1 MKRFTVRA
9 FFDGMNRIL
18 EKEAKEGLAAIEFR
32 VKAELLPERMPI
44 GQACLWSVL
53 DEEGRTMY
61 WMVPEHLASRFQ
73 PGMVV
78 AAVGHPVVWPSS
90 KRGKRL
96 EWLQVKN
103 LEPLSLGE
111 TPRRL
116 QAKRLA
122 AEGLLGRRP
131 RREWPVDAA
140 RGSVRLHLVIG
151 DKDTALPGLRHQL
164 RKGRRFQLQV
174 HATDMNKA
182 DEVALAI
189 TEAARVGGQFL
200 LLVQQEAD
208 NFLLFDDPAVLR
220 ALSQNRLYTIL
231 VQPDCKVKPF
241 GYWWAD
247 EWLDNPHLAAQR
259 IVSRCWSIWKGPR
272 EKERLKQAVLDQTQK
287 DRSRFASE
295 LSRLRRENS
304 ELADQ
309 LANLSPQRIEELEN
323 RLSEAEGELKRSEE
337 RRRVILAQLFDL
349 EQERDDI
356 KRKLD
361 LSEGGGIVAE
371 APVDLSAEVEKV
383 RRQEEY
389 RRMLVEDERD
399 RLEAENKRLLARLE
413 ETAPLVVEELR
424 QKAAVAE
431 MELGRSEERREQ
443 LSEFLFLLEQENR
456 EMKGRLG
463 FREELETPSDGRPR
477 SPEEELIIGKARL
490 YEEIHDLLVKEE
502 LERLQREV
510 KRLRDLMA
518 SCSPALLT
526 SLRDELEIT
535 RAQLEHSEALREELQ
550 KGQENMRQELRR
562 VRDERLGIGGARIG
576 EESTV
581 ASKQS
586 EKSSRRD
593 EAEFVAG
600 LTASSDLT
608 TKGETGETAQRDRE
622 QGAQAPGT
630 QGRGTQDLET
640 QEQGEQTEDLLGK
653 AVEFFRHGFRLGR
666 KR

>member
-18 EKEAKEGLAAIEFR
+18 EKEAKEALAAIEFR

-61 WMVPEHLASRFQ
+61 WMVPEHLAIRFQ

-78 AAVGHPVVWPSS
+78 AAVGHPVVWSS
-90 KRGKRL
+90 TKRGKRL

-103 LEPLSLGE
+103 LEGLSSGE
-111 TPRRL
+111 TPRHL

-151 DKDTALPGLRHQL
+151 NKDTALPGLRHQL

-174 HATDMNKA
+174 HAADMNKA
-182 DEVALAI
+182 DEVALAV
-189 TEAARVGGQFL
+189 TEAAQAGGQFL

-208 NFLLFDDPAVLR
+208 NFLIFDDPAVLR

-241 GYWWAD
+241 GYWWVD
-247 EWLDNPHLAAQR
+247 EWLDNPHLAVQR
-259 IVSRCWSIWKGPR
+259 IVSRCWSVWKGPR
-272 EKERLKQAVLDQTQK
+272 EKERLKQALLDQTQK

-304 ELADQ
+304 QLAAQ
-309 LANLSPQRIEELEN
+309 LANLSPQRIEELEK
-323 RLSEAEGELKRSEE
+323 RLSRTEGELKRSEE
-337 RRRVILAQLFDL
+337 RRRVVLAQLYDL
-349 EQERDDI
+349 EQERDDL
-356 KRKLD
+356 KRKLA
-361 LSEGGGIVAE
+361 LSEGGGIVAV
-371 APVDLSAEVEKV
+371 APADLSAEVEKA

-424 QKAAVAE
+424 QKAAALE
-431 MELGRSEERREQ
+431 MELSRSEERREQ
-443 LSEFLFLLEQENR
+443 LSELLFLLEQENR
-456 EMKGRLG
+456 ELKGRLG
-463 FREELETPSDGRPR
+463 FREELETPPEGRSW
-477 SPEEELIIGKARL
+477 SPEEELLIGKARL
-490 YEEIHDLLVKEE
+490 YEEIHDLLIKEE

-510 KRLRDLMA
+510 KRLRDLME

-535 RAQLEHSEALREELQ
+535 RAQLAHSEALREELQ
-550 KGQENMRQELRR
+550 KGQEKMRRELRR
-562 VRDERLGIGGARIG
+562 MRDERMGIGGARIG
-576 EESTV
+576 EES
-581 ASKQS
+581 AAALKLS
-586 EKSSRRD
+586 EKTFPSD
-593 EAEFVAG
+593 EAEFVAA
-600 LTASSDLT
+600 LTASSERE
-608 TKGETGETAQRDRE
+608 TKGKTGETAQRNRE
-622 QGAQAPGT
+622 QAAQAPGT
-630 QGRGTQDLET
+630 QGRRTPDPVT
-640 QEQGEQTEDLLGK
+640 QEQEEQTDDLLGK